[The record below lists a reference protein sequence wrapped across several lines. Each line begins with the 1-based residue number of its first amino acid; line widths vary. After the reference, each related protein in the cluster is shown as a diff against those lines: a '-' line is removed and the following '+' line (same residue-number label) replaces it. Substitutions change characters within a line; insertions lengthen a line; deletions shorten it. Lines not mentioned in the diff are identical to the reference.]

1 MIRILS
7 IDGGGLRGIIP
18 ASVLVY
24 LQKHLDMPMGKHI
37 GEYFDLITGTSTG
50 GIIALALAK
59 RPPVPV
65 EEILELYTVRGN
77 EIFSRGFLEYFP
89 WMFRRKYNHKPLES
103 LLIEY
108 LGEEPLAACAIRVM
122 VPARDLLERKTIW
135 FKSWK
140 NGTAIPIW
148 EVARATSAAHTYFC
162 AHKGQVDGGVSVNNP
177 SACAAAEAR
186 VIWPNEEVMV
196 VSLGTGVST
205 SSLGRLSCEGYGKWA
220 PHLIGEFM
228 DGSADAVDYQMDK
241 DPGIDYRRFQMKLDW
256 SSDKMDDC
264 SRKQVESLLRET
276 ELRILINQKD
286 SLDQLVKDLRS
297 DM

>member
-1 MIRILS
+1 MIRVLS
-7 IDGGGLRGIIP
+7 IDGGGLLGIIP

-24 LQKHLDMPMGKHI
+24 LQRQLDQPIGK
-37 GEYFDLITGTSTG
+37 YFDLITGTSTG

-59 RPPVPV
+59 RPPVPIQEV
-65 EEILELYTVRGN
+65 LELYTVRGK
-77 EIFSRGFLEYFP
+77 EIFSRGFLEYLP
-89 WMFRRKYNHKPLES
+89 WLFRRKYDHKPLES

-108 LGEEPLAACAIRVM
+108 LGEQPLATCGIRVM

-140 NGTAIPIW
+140 NGTVIPMW

-162 AHKGQVDGGVSVNNP
+162 SHKGWVDGGVSVNNP

-205 SSLGRLSCEGYGKWA
+205 ASLGRLSCKGYGKWA

-228 DGSADAVDYQMDK
+228 DGAADAVDYQMDK
-241 DPGIDYRRFQMKLDW
+241 DPGIDYRRFQMNLSW
-256 SSDKMDDC
+256 SSDRMDNS
-264 SRKQVESLLRET
+264 SRKQIESLLRET
-276 ELRILINQKD
+276 ELRIILKQRGA
-286 SLDQLVKDLRS
+286 LDQLVEDLRS
-297 DM
+297 TR